1 MASIAPPHPD
11 QDPFETAAT
20 TKSSTSTKKPAVHGR
35 GRRVR
40 REKVTSHES
49 FLTYRSARWLKIA
62 LVLALACLVGYFF
75 VDVHPA
81 HTGSSWYGYTTGTI
95 GVLLILWL
103 TLLGVRKRAMTPGR
117 WSLKGWTS
125 AHVYLG
131 LSLIVVATLHTGFQ
145 LGWNIHTLAWS
156 LMMLVI
162 ISGIFGIYVY
172 ATLPKA
178 LSANRFD
185 EEGSITEKVMIE
197 QLRQLD
203 RQIHDAAQALDPEG
217 TTIVD
222 RSLKQN
228 AFSGG
233 FWARAMDRHPDCA
246 THGALAELRKLR
258 NFRPR
263 LDDDPYDKVD
273 TLMSKKEAL
282 LDKLRRH
289 LQLKSWLQAWLYI
302 HVPATF
308 ALIAALS
315 AHILSVFFYW

>member
-11 QDPFETAAT
+11 QNPFETAAT
-20 TKSSTSTKKPAVHGR
+20 TKASTSTRAPAAHGK

-40 REKVTSHES
+40 REKVTAHES
-49 FLTYRSARWLKIA
+49 FLGYRRARWLKIA
-62 LVLALACLVGYFF
+62 AVIVVACFVSYALIDIEPRHNG
-75 VDVHPA
+75 
-81 HTGSSWYGYTTGTI
+81 GSWYGYTLGTI
-95 GVLLILWL
+95 GALLILWL
-103 TLLGVRKRAMTPGR
+103 TMLGLRKRAMTPGR

-131 LSLIVVATLHTGFQ
+131 LALIVIGTLHTGFQ
-145 LGWNIHTLAWS
+145 LGWNVHTLAWS

-162 ISGIFGIYVY
+162 ISGIGGIYLY
-172 ATLPKA
+172 AAVPKA

-185 EEGSITEKVMIE
+185 EEGAITEKVMIE
-197 QLRQLD
+197 QLRQFD
-203 RQIHDAAQALDPEG
+203 RQIHDAAQALDSE
-217 TTIVD
+217 TTAIVD

-233 FWARAMDRHPDCA
+233 FWARATNRHRHCPTQA
-246 THGALAELRKLR
+246 ALAELRKMR

-263 LDDDPYDKVD
+263 LDDDPFEKVD
-273 TLMSKKEAL
+273 TLLSRKEAL
-282 LDKLRRH
+282 LDRLRRH
-289 LQLKSWLQAWLYI
+289 LQLKTWLQAWLYI

-315 AHILSVFFYW
+315 AHIISVFFYW